1 MRKYILSAL
10 ALGAAFATACTS
22 MDMTPKSEGNSESWY
37 TTETELDMAVN
48 EFYILGYWQ
57 EPLLASEQWTDNF
70 TYRNTNRGEG
80 GSVLD
85 GTLTGQ
91 TWYCYNLWY
100 QSYKL
105 ITRAN
110 SLLNSIH
117 RAEEAGVKQS
127 VIERCKAEACF
138 ARACKY
144 SDLLF
149 FYGAVPYIDRYYT
162 IEEAETQIWRN
173 SVEEV
178 MPKVYEDFDYA
189 IENLPIS
196 YSPSSSHA
204 TKGAAL
210 AMKARFAMYMKD
222 WKTMA
227 DAAKACIDLNVYSL
241 EPDFS
246 KLFLQ
251 STKENAEKIFC
262 IPRSITSDVVLDSW
276 YVKNGL
282 PRNAGGYAAD
292 TPSWDLLAAF
302 LCTDGLPIDES
313 PLFDPH
319 NPFKNRDP
327 RCAMTIVEFGT
338 EHCGYIYNPSPAAK
352 TTTVV
357 ATGATQANQDSRSVA
372 QYASYN
378 GLIWKKGVDASWTEN
393 GMKVENDY
401 LIMRYADVLLMYAE
415 AKIELGEIDD
425 SVLDAINQVRS
436 RAYGVNS
443 SMTDSYPA
451 VTSTDQ
457 TTLRR
462 TVRLERRVELAKEG
476 RRYMDLIRWGLAQK
490 ALNSYNYI
498 NLDPAACLEQVVN
511 KGLWFWPETP
521 EIDEDGLANF
531 EPIADKGL
539 IARGAQR
546 VFPERQMLWPIPTH
560 DKELCNDNLEQNP
573 GY

>member
-1 MRKYILSAL
+1 MKKNILSLTVASIIL
-10 ALGAAFATACTS
+10 ATSCTS
-22 MDMTPKSEGNSESWY
+22 MDMTPKSQGNSESWY
-37 TTETELDMAVN
+37 TTEIELNMAVN

-91 TWYCYNLWY
+91 TWYCYNLWQ

-105 ITRAN
+105 ISRAN
-110 SLLNSIH
+110 SLLNNIH
-117 RAEEAGVKQS
+117 RAESAGLS
-127 VIERCKAEACF
+127 ENLIARYKAEACF

-144 SDLLF
+144 MDLLF
-149 FYGAVPYIDRYYT
+149 FFGDVPYIDRYYT
-162 IEEAETQIWRN
+162 IKETETQLKRTPVSEII
-173 SVEEV
+173 
-178 MPKVYEDFDYA
+178 PKVYEDFDYA
-189 IENLPIS
+189 IENLPVS

-222 WKTMA
+222 YATMA
-227 DAAKACIDLNVYSL
+227 EAAKACIDLNVYSL
-241 EPDFS
+241 EPDFA

-251 STKENAEKIFC
+251 STKENAEKVFC
-262 IPRSITSDVVLDSW
+262 IPRSITSSVVLDQW

-292 TPSWDLLAAF
+292 TPSWDLLASF

-338 EHCGYIYNPSPAAK
+338 EHCGYIYDPSPAAK
-352 TTTVV
+352 TTTNTT
-357 ATGATQANQDSRSVA
+357 TGASQTNQDSRINN
-372 QYASYN
+372 QYASFN
-378 GLIWKKGVDASWTEN
+378 GLVWKKGIDASWTEN
-393 GMKVENDY
+393 GLQVENDY
-401 LIMRYADVLLMYAE
+401 LIMRYAEVLLMYAE

-425 SVLDAINQVRS
+425 SVLDAINQVRA

-443 SMTDSYPA
+443 SMIDSYPA
-451 VTSTDQ
+451 VTTTDQ
-457 TTLRR
+457 ASLRKA
-462 TVRLERRVELAKEG
+462 VRIERRMEFAKEG
-476 RRYMDLIRWGLAQK
+476 RRYMDLIRWDLAKK

-498 NLDPAACLEQVVN
+498 NLAANDCLEQVVN

-521 EIDEDGLANF
+521 QIDEDGLADF
-531 EPIADKGL
+531 EPMAEKGL
-539 IARGAQR
+539 IQRGAQR
-546 VFPERQMLWPIPTH
+546 VFPDRQMLWPLPTH
-560 DKELCNDNLEQNP
+560 DAELCNGNLEQNP

>member
-1 MRKYILSAL
+1 MKKNILSLTVASIIL
-10 ALGAAFATACTS
+10 ATSCTS
-22 MDMTPKSEGNSESWY
+22 MDMTPKSQGNSESWY
-37 TTETELDMAVN
+37 TTETELNMAVN

-91 TWYCYNLWY
+91 TWYCYNLWQ

-105 ITRAN
+105 ISRAN
-110 SLLNSIH
+110 SLLNNIH
-117 RAEEAGVKQS
+117 RAESAGLS
-127 VIERCKAEACF
+127 ENLIARYKAEACF

-144 SDLLF
+144 MDLLF
-149 FYGAVPYIDRYYT
+149 FFGDVPYIDRYYT
-162 IEEAETQIWRN
+162 IKETETQLKRTPVSEII
-173 SVEEV
+173 
-178 MPKVYEDFDYA
+178 PKVYEDFDYA
-189 IENLPIS
+189 IENLPVS

-222 WKTMA
+222 YATMA
-227 DAAKACIDLNVYSL
+227 EAAKACIDLNVYSL
-241 EPDFS
+241 EPDFA

-251 STKENAEKIFC
+251 STKENAEKVFC
-262 IPRSITSDVVLDSW
+262 IPRSITSSVVLDQW

-292 TPSWDLLAAF
+292 TPSWDLLASF

-338 EHCGYIYNPSPAAK
+338 EHCGYIYDPSPAAK
-352 TTTVV
+352 TTTNTT
-357 ATGATQANQDSRSVA
+357 TGASQTNQDSRINN
-372 QYASYN
+372 QYASFN
-378 GLIWKKGVDASWTEN
+378 GLVWKKGIDASWTEN
-393 GMKVENDY
+393 GLQVENDY
-401 LIMRYADVLLMYAE
+401 LIMRYAEVLLMYAE

-425 SVLDAINQVRS
+425 SVLDAINQVRA
-436 RAYGVNS
+436 RAYGVNL

-451 VTSTDQ
+451 VTTKDQ
-457 TTLRR
+457 ASLRKA
-462 TVRLERRVELAKEG
+462 VRIERRMEFAKEG
-476 RRYMDLIRWGLAQK
+476 RRYMDLIRWDLAKK

-498 NLDPAACLEQVVN
+498 NLAANDCLEQVVN

-521 EIDEDGLANF
+521 QIDEDGLADF
-531 EPIADKGL
+531 EPMAEKGL
-539 IARGAQR
+539 IQRGAQR
-546 VFPERQMLWPIPTH
+546 VFPDRQMLWPLPTH
-560 DKELCNDNLEQNP
+560 DAELCNGNLEQNP

>member
-1 MRKYILSAL
+1 MKKNILSLTVASIIL
-10 ALGAAFATACTS
+10 ATSCTS
-22 MDMTPKSEGNSESWY
+22 MDMTPKSQGNSESWY
-37 TTETELDMAVN
+37 TTETELNMAVN

-91 TWYCYNLWY
+91 TWYCYNLWQ

-105 ITRAN
+105 ISRAN
-110 SLLNSIH
+110 SLLNNIH
-117 RAEEAGVKQS
+117 RAESAGLSKNL
-127 VIERCKAEACF
+127 IARYKAEACF

-144 SDLLF
+144 MDLLF
-149 FYGAVPYIDRYYT
+149 FFGDVPYIDRYYT
-162 IEEAETQIWRN
+162 IKETETQLKRTPVSEII
-173 SVEEV
+173 
-178 MPKVYEDFDYA
+178 PKVYEDFDYA
-189 IENLPIS
+189 IENLPVS

-222 WKTMA
+222 YATMA
-227 DAAKACIDLNVYSL
+227 EAAKACIDLNVYSL
-241 EPDFS
+241 EPDFA

-251 STKENAEKIFC
+251 STKENAEKVFC
-262 IPRSITSDVVLDSW
+262 IPRSITSSVVLDQW

-292 TPSWDLLAAF
+292 TPSWDLLASF

-338 EHCGYIYNPSPAAK
+338 EHCGYIYDPSPAAK
-352 TTTVV
+352 TTTNTT
-357 ATGATQANQDSRSVA
+357 TGASQTNQDSRINN
-372 QYASYN
+372 QYASFN
-378 GLIWKKGVDASWTEN
+378 GLVWKKGIDASWTEN
-393 GMKVENDY
+393 GLQVENDY
-401 LIMRYADVLLMYAE
+401 LIMRYAEVLLMYAE

-425 SVLDAINQVRS
+425 SVLDAINQVRA

-443 SMTDSYPA
+443 SMIDSYPA
-451 VTSTDQ
+451 VTTTDQ
-457 TTLRR
+457 ASLRKA
-462 TVRLERRVELAKEG
+462 VRIERRMEFAKEG
-476 RRYMDLIRWGLAQK
+476 RRYMDLIRWDLAKK

-498 NLDPAACLEQVVN
+498 NLAANDCLEQVVN

-521 EIDEDGLANF
+521 QIDEDGLADF
-531 EPIADKGL
+531 EPMAEKGL
-539 IARGAQR
+539 IQRGAQR
-546 VFPERQMLWPIPTH
+546 VFPDRQMLWPLPTH
-560 DKELCNDNLEQNP
+560 DAELCNGNLEQNP

>member
-1 MRKYILSAL
+1 MKKNILSLTVASIIL
-10 ALGAAFATACTS
+10 ATSCTS
-22 MDMTPKSEGNSESWY
+22 MDMTPKSQGNSESWY
-37 TTETELDMAVN
+37 TTETELNMAVN

-91 TWYCYNLWY
+91 TWYCYNLWQ

-105 ITRAN
+105 ISRAN
-110 SLLNSIH
+110 SLLNNIH
-117 RAEEAGVKQS
+117 RAESAGLS
-127 VIERCKAEACF
+127 ENLIARYKAEACF

-144 SDLLF
+144 MDLLF
-149 FYGAVPYIDRYYT
+149 FFGDVPYIDRYYT
-162 IEEAETQIWRN
+162 IKETETQLKRTPVSEII
-173 SVEEV
+173 
-178 MPKVYEDFDYA
+178 PKVYEDFDYA
-189 IENLPIS
+189 IENLPVS

-222 WKTMA
+222 YATMA
-227 DAAKACIDLNVYSL
+227 EAAKACIDLNVYSL
-241 EPDFS
+241 EPDFA

-251 STKENAEKIFC
+251 STKENAEKVFC
-262 IPRSITSDVVLDSW
+262 IPRSITSSVVLDQW

-292 TPSWDLLAAF
+292 TPSWDLLASF

-338 EHCGYIYNPSPAAK
+338 EHCGYIYDPSPAAK
-352 TTTVV
+352 TTTNTT
-357 ATGATQANQDSRSVA
+357 TGASQTNQDSRINN
-372 QYASYN
+372 QYASFN
-378 GLIWKKGVDASWTEN
+378 GLVWKKGIDASWTEN
-393 GMKVENDY
+393 GLQVENDY
-401 LIMRYADVLLMYAE
+401 LIMRYAEVLLMYAE

-425 SVLDAINQVRS
+425 SVLDAINQVRA

-451 VTSTDQ
+451 VTTKDQ
-457 TTLRR
+457 ASLRKA
-462 TVRLERRVELAKEG
+462 VRIERRMEFAKEG
-476 RRYMDLIRWGLAQK
+476 RRYMDLIRWDLAKK

-498 NLDPAACLEQVVN
+498 NLAANDCLEQVVN

-521 EIDEDGLANF
+521 QIDEDGLADF
-531 EPIADKGL
+531 EPMAEKGL
-539 IARGAQR
+539 IQRGAQR
-546 VFPERQMLWPIPTH
+546 VFPDRQMLWPLPTH
-560 DKELCNDNLEQNP
+560 DAELCNGNLEQNP

>member
-1 MRKYILSAL
+1 MKKNILSLTVASIIL
-10 ALGAAFATACTS
+10 ATSCTS
-22 MDMTPKSEGNSESWY
+22 MDMTPKSQGNSESWY
-37 TTETELDMAVN
+37 TTETELNMAVN

-91 TWYCYNLWY
+91 TWYCYNLWQ

-105 ITRAN
+105 ISRAN
-110 SLLNSIH
+110 SLLNNIH
-117 RAEEAGVKQS
+117 RAESAGLS
-127 VIERCKAEACF
+127 ENLIARYKAEACF

-144 SDLLF
+144 MDLLF
-149 FYGAVPYIDRYYT
+149 FFGDVPYIDRYYT
-162 IEEAETQIWRN
+162 IKETETQLKRTPVSEII
-173 SVEEV
+173 
-178 MPKVYEDFDYA
+178 PKVYEDFDYA
-189 IENLPIS
+189 IENLPVS

-222 WKTMA
+222 YVTMA
-227 DAAKACIDLNVYSL
+227 EAAKACIDLNVYSL
-241 EPDFS
+241 EPDFA

-251 STKENAEKIFC
+251 STKENAEKVFC
-262 IPRSITSDVVLDSW
+262 IPRSITSSVVLDQW

-292 TPSWDLLAAF
+292 TPSWDLLASF

-338 EHCGYIYNPSPAAK
+338 EHCGYIYDPSPAAK
-352 TTTVV
+352 TTTNTT
-357 ATGATQANQDSRSVA
+357 TGASQTNQDSRINN
-372 QYASYN
+372 QYASFN
-378 GLIWKKGVDASWTEN
+378 GLVWKKGIDASWTEN
-393 GMKVENDY
+393 GLQVENDY
-401 LIMRYADVLLMYAE
+401 LIMRYAEVLLMYAE

-425 SVLDAINQVRS
+425 SVLDAINQVRA

-451 VTSTDQ
+451 VTTTDQ
-457 TTLRR
+457 ASLRKA
-462 TVRLERRVELAKEG
+462 VRIERRMEFAKEG
-476 RRYMDLIRWGLAQK
+476 RRYMDLIRWDLAKK

-498 NLDPAACLEQVVN
+498 NLAANDCLEQVVN

-521 EIDEDGLANF
+521 QIDEDGLADF
-531 EPIADKGL
+531 EPMAEKGL
-539 IARGAQR
+539 IQRGAQR
-546 VFPERQMLWPIPTH
+546 VFPDRQMLWPLPTH
-560 DKELCNDNLEQNP
+560 DAELCNGNLEQNP

>member
-1 MRKYILSAL
+1 MKHNILSLTVASILL
-10 ALGAAFATACTS
+10 ASSCTS
-22 MDMTPKSEGNSESWY
+22 MDMTPKSQGNSESWY
-37 TTETELDMAVN
+37 TTETELNMAVN

-57 EPLLASEQWTDNF
+57 EPLQAAEQWTDNF

-91 TWYCYNLWY
+91 TWYCYNLWQ

-105 ITRAN
+105 ISRAN
-110 SLLNSIH
+110 SLLNNIH
-117 RAEEAGVKQS
+117 RAESAGVNTK

-144 SDLLF
+144 MDLLF
-149 FYGAVPYIDRYYT
+149 FYGDVPYIDRYYT
-162 IEEAETQIWRN
+162 ITEAETQLKRTPVSEII
-173 SVEEV
+173 
-178 MPKVYEDFDYA
+178 PKVYEDFDYA
-189 IENLPIS
+189 IEHLPVS
-196 YSPSSSHA
+196 YTPSSSHA

-222 WKTMA
+222 YAMMA
-227 DAAKACIDLNVYSL
+227 EAAKACIDLNVYSL
-241 EPDFS
+241 EPDFA
-246 KLFLQ
+246 KLFQQ
-251 STKENAEKIFC
+251 STKENAEKVFC
-262 IPRSITSDVVLDSW
+262 IPRSITSSVILDQW
-276 YVKNGL
+276 YVRNGL

-292 TPSWDLLAAF
+292 TPSWDLLASF

-313 PLFDPH
+313 PLFDPQ

-327 RCAMTIVEFGT
+327 RCTMTIVEFGT
-338 EHCGYIYNPSPAAK
+338 EHCGFIYNPSPAAK
-352 TTTVV
+352 TTTNTT
-357 ATGATQANQDSRSVA
+357 TGASQTNQDSRINN

-378 GLIWKKGVDASWTEN
+378 GLVWKKGIDASWTEN
-393 GMKVENDY
+393 GMQVENDY

-415 AKIELGEIDD
+415 AKIELGQIDD
-425 SVLDAINQVRS
+425 SVLDAINQVRA

-457 TTLRR
+457 ATLRKALR
-462 TVRLERRVELAKEG
+462 IERRMEFAKEG
-476 RRYMDLIRWGLAQK
+476 RRYMDLVRWDLAKK

-498 NLDPAACLEQVVN
+498 NLAANDCLEQLVN

-521 EIDEDGLANF
+521 QIDEDGLADF
-531 EPIADKGL
+531 EPMAEKGL
-539 IARGAQR
+539 IQRGAQR
-546 VFPERQMLWPIPTH
+546 VFPDRQMLWPLPTH
-560 DKELCNDNLEQNP
+560 DAELCNGNLVQNP